1 MSTLKKIKD
10 GVIGF
15 VKKEVVLSVAIVAM
29 IITMFFVPV
38 DKEYLEYFEYKTL
51 IALFCMLAVV
61 AGLKNTNIF
70 LFNKVILLEKS
81 NSEIYIHLKYVY
93 MNRLK
98 INM

>member
-38 DKEYLEYFEYKTL
+38 DKE
-51 IALFCMLAVV
+51 
-61 AGLKNTNIF
+61 
-70 LFNKVILLEKS
+70 
-81 NSEIYIHLKYVY
+81 
-93 MNRLK
+93 
-98 INM
+98 